1 MPTILRKEG
10 AMGKVQLKTWQ
21 DCEDFVRGCV
31 FMGTG
36 GGGDPERG
44 KRMLRS
50 ALEEGLTPGW
60 VDADDI
66 PDDVWTTTPYGMGS
80 IAPVTQETLDQI
92 EQMGLEDKLGD
103 TSMAEAIKELGDHLG
118 HPIGCLV
125 CCELG
130 GGNSAAPLATGAR
143 MGIPVVDGDY
153 AGRAV
158 PEEMQATTF
167 IHGKNAWPVA
177 NVDRWGNIA
186 IIKYTVDSYMLERL
200 GKMLAVAAFGST
212 TQACTPLPASEM
224 KEVLVHGT
232 LTKSLALGRAIRE
245 AREKSADPID
255 AAVEITGGWRL
266 FEGVVSGKDWEDR
279 DGYMFG
285 TNHVKGTRDYE
296 GQTLDVWFKNE
307 NHVSWLNG
315 KPWVC
320 SPDLIILAY
329 KESGEGI
336 TNTQIKEGNEVVA
349 VGIKGLEVFRTEFG
363 LDHASGPRYFGFDI
377 EYVPIE
383 ELMKGRP

>member
-1 MPTILRKEG
+1 
-10 AMGKVQLKTWQ
+10 MGSVQLQTWQ

-36 GGGDPERG
+36 GGGAPEWG
-44 KRMLRS
+44 ERMLRS
-50 ALEEGLTPGW
+50 ALDQGLTIEW

-66 PDDVWTTTPYGMGS
+66 PDDVWTATPYGMGS
-80 IAPVTQETLDQI
+80 IAPLTQETLDKI
-92 EQMGLEDKLGD
+92 EEMGLEDKLGD
-103 TSMAEAIKELGDHLG
+103 SSMEEAVKELGNYLG

-125 CCELG
+125 CAELG
-130 GGNSAAPLATGAR
+130 GGNSAAPLVTGAR

-158 PEEMQATTF
+158 PEELQGTPF
-167 IHGKNAWPVA
+167 IHGKHSWPVA

-186 IIKYTVDSYMLERL
+186 IIKYTVDSYMLERV

-212 TQACTPLPASEM
+212 TQAGTPLPASEM

-245 AREKSADPID
+245 AREKGADPID
-255 AAVEITGGWRL
+255 AAVAVTRGWRL
-266 FEGVVSGKDWEDR
+266 FEGVVSGKEWEDR

-285 TNHVKGTRDYE
+285 TNHVKGTGDFR

-320 SPDLIILAY
+320 SPDMVILAH

-336 TNTQIKEGNEVVA
+336 TNTEIKEGDEVVA
-349 VGIKGLEVFRTEFG
+349 VGVKGLEVFRTEFG
-363 LDHASGPRYFGFDI
+363 LDRAAGPRYFGFDI
-377 EYVPIE
+377 DYVPIE
-383 ELMKGRP
+383 ELMKGR

>member
-1 MPTILRKEG
+1 
-10 AMGKVQLKTWQ
+10 
-21 DCEDFVRGCV
+21 
-31 FMGTG
+31 MGTG
-36 GGGDPERG
+36 GGGRPEWG
-44 KRMLRS
+44 EGMLRS
-50 ALEEGLTPGW
+50 ALDEGLTIEW

-66 PDDVWTTTPYGMGS
+66 PDDVWTVTPYGMGS
-80 IAPVTQETLDQI
+80 IAPLTQETLDKI
-92 EQMGLEDKLGD
+92 EEMGLKDRLGD
-103 TSMAEAIKELGDHLG
+103 TSMEEAVKELGNYLG

-130 GGNSAAPLATGAR
+130 GGNSAAPLVTGAR
-143 MGIPVVDGDY
+143 MGIAVVDGDY

-167 IHGKNAWPVA
+167 IHGKNSWPVA
-177 NVDRWGNIA
+177 NVDRWGNVA

-212 TQACTPLPASEM
+212 TQAGTPLPASEM
-224 KEVLVHGT
+224 KEILVHGT
-232 LTKSLALGRAIRE
+232 LTKCLALGRAIRE
-245 AREKSADPID
+245 AREKGDDPID

-266 FEGVVSGKDWEDR
+266 FEGVVSGKEWEDR

-285 TNHVKGTRDYE
+285 TNHVKGTGDYE

-315 KPWVC
+315 EPWIC
-320 SPDLIILAY
+320 SPDLVILAR

-336 TNTQIKEGNEVVA
+336 TNTQIKEGDEVVA
-349 VGIKGLEVFRTEFG
+349 VGAKGLEVFRTEFG
-363 LDHASGPRYFGFDI
+363 LDRASGPRYFGFDI
-377 EYVPIE
+377 DYVPIE
-383 ELMKGRP
+383 DLMRER